1 MVVQGKFQVEVVY
14 ADTKLPFKEFTSE
27 DDGQLY
33 LEVEPDAEYFIMISS
48 KSEDPV
54 IAEIKIDGTG
64 LGSHVTGLA
73 KHNSATPYL
82 CGITSRDENGGVTKQ
97 ALQFVKS
104 TVLQKT
110 EENKGIPPQ
119 YWTGTVEVSFYE
131 STAEQ
136 VVTSS
141 SNQGTRAFSSS
152 WKGNSGDVGYMI
164 GKSDPDKKK
173 GVMSAAGNT
182 TEYVPPPANQS
193 VTGNGHK
200 PAITTVY
207 RKGGLLQT
215 IHMKYCSTLGL
226 IFANILPKPPCWD
239 FQRMVAPGP
248 QKDFSD
254 KIDSSGAIDLSGGG
268 DGA

>member
-27 DDGQLY
+27 HDGQLY
-33 LEVEPDAEYFIMISS
+33 LEVEPDAEYFIMISN

-54 IAEIKIDGTG
+54 NVSIKIDGTDLG
-64 LGSHVTGLA
+64 LHVAGLT
-73 KHNSATPYL
+73 KYNSVTPYL

-97 ALQFVKS
+97 ALQFVRS

-131 STAEQ
+131 SVAEEA
-136 VVTSS
+136 SS
-141 SNQGTRAFSSS
+141 SNQRAFSSS
-152 WKGNSGDVGYMI
+152 WKGNSENVGYMM
-164 GKSDPDKKK
+164 GKSNPDKKK

-182 TEYVPPPANQS
+182 TEYVPPPAQ
-193 VTGNGHK
+193 
-200 PAITTVY
+200 PWTTVY

-215 IHMKYCSTLGL
+215 VHMKYCSTLGL
-226 IFANILPKPPCWD
+226 IYANILPKPPHWE
-239 FQRMVAPGP
+239 FQRMIAPGP

-254 KIDSSGAIDLSGGG
+254 KVDSSGAIDLS
-268 DGA
+268 